1 MGRGRGIVGMLVG
14 AVLVGC
20 CAVASG
26 APAEKRNVLL
36 GLERPS
42 ASLERF
48 VAQVSDPG
56 SPRYRRHL
64 TVPQMRARFGA
75 RPAVVA
81 KARRALAARGV
92 EGRVDPTGTFLVASM
107 DPGDIRATFGRAAS
121 LLERGGGDTS
131 TDATALPDDLRGVV
145 TEVVGLDGPPVRPAH
160 NVRHRSIRELRT
172 RAGLELP
179 PRTGRAEGC
188 AAGREIPLPLS
199 PELAP
204 LYAGTRPFT
213 PNQFRTAFG
222 FDGLHARGVQGQGM
236 HIALFELDGGV
247 SRRDVRAFAECFDMP
262 TPRMRTFAVG
272 RDDPIAPI
280 DGTATLEATLD
291 VQAVMTAAPRARID
305 VIQGDGARVTMPEV
319 LAAALD
325 GRRLGGV
332 PDVVSVSYGFCE
344 PFAEAALGPAQRRLF
359 DHVARIAAGA
369 GVSVLVASGDS
380 GSSACL
386 HNVGAYPLLDETVAG
401 ALAIGQTSVGYPASS
416 PAVTAVG
423 GTSMRLTRANRLA
436 SQRPWNDTQYGVP
449 GVEVERLDGVP
460 VATFPAGAGTGG
472 ASRLYT
478 APWYQ
483 AEAGLRSARRTVP
496 DVSMYADSY
505 PGIAVHCSAWDPAA
519 AAGPCEP
526 NPVTGSPW
534 NAVGGTSFAAPLL
547 AGGIALVNQHARA
560 EGAPPVGF
568 LNPLLYRPATR
579 RQHAFND
586 VTTGRNAVLPIGCC
600 AARPGYD
607 QATGWGTVDVERL
620 ARSAQQAWASREG
633 A

>member
-1 MGRGRGIVGMLVG
+1 MIVVVNKVDPGDPRADRGYPGGRHRLVPFEAAHPGQRGDGRGRRCASRGGPRRCSCVRGRGSFRPASSPTRSEDELAAELIRESALARLREELPHALAVAIDDIVPAREGVVIRADLLVEHQSQKGIVIGKHGTMIRDIGASARAALTAAFGTPVHLDLRVRVRAHWRDDDSMLERLGPWRAISRVGDHRRPTVTDTREDSDRDGAMGRRRGIVGVLVG
-14 AVLVGC
+14 AVLVGG

-26 APAEKRNVLL
+26 APADERNILL

-42 ASLERF
+42 AALERF
-48 VAQVSDPG
+48 VAEVSDPG

-81 KARRALAARGV
+81 RVRRALAARGV
-92 EGRVDPTGTFLVASM
+92 EGRVDPTGTFIVASM
-107 DPGDIRATFGRAAS
+107 DPGDIRATFGRGAS
-121 LLERGGGDTS
+121 LLERGGGDTA
-131 TDATALPDDLRGVV
+131 TAATALPDDLRGVV

-188 AAGREIPLPLS
+188 AAGREVPLPLS

-280 DGTATLEATLD
+280 DGMATLEATLD

-325 GRRLGGV
+325 GRRVEPSGFRQAKHSRGADGG
-332 PDVVSVSYGFCE
+332 
-344 PFAEAALGPAQRRLF
+344 
-359 DHVARIAAGA
+359 
-369 GVSVLVASGDS
+369 
-380 GSSACL
+380 
-386 HNVGAYPLLDETVAG
+386 
-401 ALAIGQTSVGYPASS
+401 
-416 PAVTAVG
+416 
-423 GTSMRLTRANRLA
+423 
-436 SQRPWNDTQYGVP
+436 
-449 GVEVERLDGVP
+449 
-460 VATFPAGAGTGG
+460 
-472 ASRLYT
+472 
-478 APWYQ
+478 
-483 AEAGLRSARRTVP
+483 SARA
-496 DVSMYADSY
+496 YC
-505 PGIAVHCSAWDPAA
+505 G
-519 AAGPCEP
+519 
-526 NPVTGSPW
+526 
-534 NAVGGTSFAAPLL
+534 
-547 AGGIALVNQHARA
+547 
-560 EGAPPVGF
+560 
-568 LNPLLYRPATR
+568 
-579 RQHAFND
+579 
-586 VTTGRNAVLPIGCC
+586 
-600 AARPGYD
+600 
-607 QATGWGTVDVERL
+607 
-620 ARSAQQAWASREG
+620 
-633 A
+633 